1 MAARR
6 RVVTNLEKMNEL
18 VGANAS
24 KKEIMKWAEMN
35 RLWLADLPYVT
46 ELSPMGISIDD
57 FMSREKHLR
66 AESEIWS
73 DFLDSE
79 YLGGSGDGK
88 NNS

>member
-18 VGANAS
+18 VEANAS

-35 RLWLADLPYVT
+35 RLWLSDLPYVT
-46 ELSPMGISIDD
+46 ADLRPMGISIDN
-57 FMSREKHLR
+57 FMSGEKHLR
-66 AESEIWS
+66 DESEIWS

-79 YLGGSGDGK
+79 YLGGSGDEEK
-88 NNS
+88 